1 MKHSVNSMPKVD
13 DIITLARSENRT
25 YLLEHES
32 KTIIQT
38 YKLPVTQFKVAE
50 TEDAAVKAADT
61 IGYPVVLK
69 ILSPDVIHKSDV
81 GGVIINV
88 KDADAVREGYQTIIT
103 NVQKHMKKAR
113 IKGIF
118 VEEFAPKGVEV
129 IIGALK
135 DPQFGP
141 ALMFGLGGIFVEVLK
156 DVSFRVA
163 PITKYDAQE
172 MIQEI
177 KGYPILTG
185 IRGQEP
191 RDIKALMSIL
201 LQVSKLVVDHPS
213 INQLDLNPVFSYS
226 KGAKC
231 VDARIIL
238 EEPSE
243 SQGYRK

>member
-1 MKHSVNSMPKVD
+1 MSYPVKCMSKVD
-13 DIITLARSENRT
+13 DIISTARSENRT

-32 KTIIQT
+32 KKILQI
-38 YKLPVTQFKVAE
+38 YKLPVTTFQIAE
-50 TEDAAVKAADT
+50 TQEAAVKAADT

-81 GGVIINV
+81 GGVLINL
-88 KDADAVREGYQTIIT
+88 KDADAVRDGYQKIISS
-103 NVQKHMKKAR
+103 VKKHKKDAR
-113 IKGIF
+113 IRGIF
-118 VEEFAPKGVEV
+118 VEEFAAKGVEV
-129 IIGALK
+129 IIGAIK

-172 MIQEI
+172 MIQDI

-191 RDIKALMSIL
+191 RDINALMNIL
-201 LQVSKLVVDHPS
+201 LQVSKLVIDYPV
-213 INQLDLNPVFSYS
+213 INQLDLNPVFSYA

-238 EEPSE
+238 EDLDQ
-243 SQGYRK
+243 SQ

>member
-1 MKHSVNSMPKVD
+1 MSYPVNSMSKVD
-13 DIITLARSENRT
+13 DIILTARSENRT

-32 KTIIQT
+32 KTIMQL
-38 YKLPVTQFKVAE
+38 YKLPVTNFQVAE
-50 TEDAAVKAADT
+50 TEDAAVKAADS

-81 GGVIINV
+81 GGVIINL
-88 KDADAVREGYQTIIT
+88 KDADEVREGYQNIISS
-103 NVQKHMKKAR
+103 VKKHKKDAR
-113 IKGIF
+113 IRGIF
-118 VEEFAPKGVEV
+118 VEEFAAQGVEV

-172 MIQEI
+172 MIEDI

-191 RDIKALMSIL
+191 RDIKALMNIL
-201 LQVSKLVVDHPS
+201 LQVSKLVMDYPV
-213 INQLDLNPVFSYS
+213 INQLDLNPVFSYP

-238 EEPSE
+238 EEIDK
-243 SQGYRK
+243 SQ

>member
-1 MKHSVNSMPKVD
+1 MKRPVISMAKVD
-13 DIITLARSENRT
+13 DIISTARSENRT

-32 KTIIQT
+32 KTIMQI
-38 YKLPVTQFKVAE
+38 YKLPVTQFQVAD
-50 TEDAAVKAADT
+50 TEDRAVKAAES

-81 GGVIINV
+81 GGVIVNV
-88 KDADAVREGYQTIIT
+88 KDAEGVRESYQTIIA
-103 NVQKHMKKAR
+103 NVKKHNKKAR
-113 IKGIF
+113 IQGIF
-118 VEEFAPKGVEV
+118 VEEFAAKGVEV
-129 IIGALK
+129 IVGALK

-172 MIQEI
+172 MIREI

-185 IRGQEP
+185 VRGQEAC
-191 RDIKALMSIL
+191 DVKALMSIL
-201 LQVSKLVVDHPS
+201 LQVSKLVIDYPV
-213 INQLDLNPVFSYS
+213 INQLDLNPIFSYPN
-226 KGAKC
+226 GAKC

-243 SQGYRK
+243 F

>member
-1 MKHSVNSMPKVD
+1 MKYLVKSLPKID
-13 DIITLARSENRT
+13 DIISTARSENRT

-32 KTIIQT
+32 KTIMQV
-38 YKLPVTQFKVAE
+38 YKLPVTQFEIAE
-50 TEDAAVKAADT
+50 TEEAAVKAAET
-61 IGYPVVLK
+61 IGFPVVLK

-81 GGVIINV
+81 GGVLVNI

-103 NVQKHMKKAR
+103 TVKKHKENAR
-113 IKGIF
+113 IRGIF
-118 VEEFAPKGVEV
+118 VEEFAQKGVEV

-163 PITKYDAQE
+163 PITKYDAKE

-185 IRGQEP
+185 IRGQEA
-191 RDIKALMSIL
+191 RDIKALTNIL
-201 LQVSKLVVDHPS
+201 LQVSKLVIDYPV
-213 INQLDLNPVFSYS
+213 INQLDLNPVFSYA

-238 EEPSE
+238 EEPNK
-243 SQGYRK
+243 SQ

>member
-1 MKHSVNSMPKVD
+1 MPKVD
-13 DIITLARSENRT
+13 DIITTARSEKRT
-25 YLLEHES
+25 YLLENES
-32 KTIIQT
+32 KTIMQT
-38 YKLPVTQFKVAE
+38 YKIPVTKFTVAE
-50 TEDAAVKAADT
+50 TEDAAVKAAEK

-81 GGVIINV
+81 GGVLININTP
-88 KDADAVREGYQTIIT
+88 DEVRKGYQSIVK
-103 NVQKHMKKAR
+103 NVQKHKSNAR

-118 VEEFAPKGVEV
+118 VEEFAPKGIEV

-135 DPQFGP
+135 DSQFGP

-163 PITKYDAQE
+163 PITKFDAKE

-185 IRGQEP
+185 IRGQ
-191 RDIKALMSIL
+191 KASDVPALENIL
-201 LQVSKLVVDHPS
+201 LQVSKLVMDYPV
-213 INQLDLNPVFSYS
+213 INQLDLNPVFSYP

-238 EEPSE
+238 EEKS
-243 SQGYRK
+243 

>member
-1 MKHSVNSMPKVD
+1 MSTVD
-13 DIITLARSENRT
+13 DIIATARSENRT

-32 KTIIQT
+32 KTILQS
-38 YKLPVTQFKVAE
+38 YNLPVTHFDVAE
-50 TEDAAVKAADT
+50 SAEDAVKAAKK

-81 GGVIINV
+81 GGVLINL
-88 KDADAVREGYQTIIT
+88 KNPDEVREGYQTILSK
-103 NVQKHMKKAR
+103 VKKHKANAEIR
-113 IKGIF
+113 GVF
-118 VEEFAPKGVEV
+118 VEEFATKGIEV

-185 IRGQEP
+185 IRGQDPADTE
-191 RDIKALMSIL
+191 ALVDIL
-201 LQVSKLVVDHPS
+201 LQISKLVTDYPV
-213 INQLDLNPVFSYS
+213 INQLDLNPVFSYP

-238 EEPSE
+238 EEKAE
-243 SQGYRK
+243 TQ

>member
-1 MKHSVNSMPKVD
+1 MPKVD
-13 DIITLARSENRT
+13 DIIATARSEKRT
-25 YLLEHES
+25 YLLENES
-32 KTIIQT
+32 KTIMQT
-38 YKLPVTQFKVAE
+38 YKIPVTKFTVAE
-50 TEDAAVKAADT
+50 TEDAAVKAAEK

-81 GGVIINV
+81 GGVLININTS
-88 KDADAVREGYQTIIT
+88 DEVRKGYQSIVK
-103 NVQKHMKKAR
+103 NVQKHKSNAR

-118 VEEFAPKGVEV
+118 VEEFAPKGIEV

-163 PITKYDAQE
+163 PITKFDAKE

-185 IRGQEP
+185 IRGQ
-191 RDIKALMSIL
+191 KASDVSALENIL
-201 LQVSKLVVDHPS
+201 LQVSKLVMDYPV
-213 INQLDLNPVFSYS
+213 INQLDLNPVFSYP

-238 EEPSE
+238 EEKS
-243 SQGYRK
+243 

>member
-1 MKHSVNSMPKVD
+1 MNVLPSVD
-13 DIITLARSENRT
+13 EIIAQVRSENRT
-25 YLLEHES
+25 YLMEHEA
-32 KTIIQT
+32 TAIMQH
-38 YKLPVTQFKVAE
+38 YKIPVTKFAIAE
-50 TEDAAVKAADT
+50 TQESAVKAAEE

-81 GGVIINV
+81 GGVLVNL
-88 KDADAVREGYQTIIT
+88 KTSEEVRQGYQTILQ
-103 NVQKHMKKAR
+103 NVKKQKPNAK
-113 IKGIF
+113 IIGIF
-118 VEEFAPKGVEV
+118 VQEFAPTGIEV
-129 IIGALK
+129 IIGSIK

-163 PITKYDAQE
+163 PLTEYDAKE

-185 IRGQEP
+185 IRGQDP
-191 RDIKALMSIL
+191 RDINTLVKIL
-201 LQVSKLVVDHPS
+201 LQVSKLVIDHPEIS
-213 INQLDLNPVFSYS
+213 QLDLNPCFSYP

-238 EEPSE
+238 EEP
-243 SQGYRK
+243 

>member
-1 MKHSVNSMPKVD
+1 MPKAD
-13 DIITLARSENRT
+13 EIIATARSEKRT
-25 YLLEHES
+25 YLLENES
-32 KTIIQT
+32 KKIMQT
-38 YKLPVTQFKVAE
+38 YNIPVTKFSVAE
-50 TEDAAVKAADT
+50 TEDAAVKAAEK

-81 GGVIINV
+81 GGVLININTPNEVRKGYQSIIN
-88 KDADAVREGYQTIIT
+88 
-103 NVQKHMKKAR
+103 NVQKHKSNAR

-118 VEEFAPKGVEV
+118 VEEFAPKGIEV

-163 PITKYDAQE
+163 PITKFDAKE

-185 IRGQEP
+185 IRGQ
-191 RDIKALMSIL
+191 KASDVTALENIL
-201 LQVSKLVVDHPS
+201 LQVSKLVMDYPV
-213 INQLDLNPVFSYS
+213 INQLDLNPVFSYP

-238 EEPSE
+238 EEKS
-243 SQGYRK
+243 

>member
-1 MKHSVNSMPKVD
+1 MKCMSKVD
-13 DIITLARSENRT
+13 DIISTARSENRT

-32 KTIIQT
+32 KKILQI
-38 YKLPVTQFKVAE
+38 YKLPVTTFQIAE
-50 TEDAAVKAADT
+50 TQEAAVKAADT

-81 GGVIINV
+81 GGVLINL
-88 KDADAVREGYQTIIT
+88 KDADAVRDGYQKIISS
-103 NVQKHMKKAR
+103 VKKHKKDAR
-113 IKGIF
+113 IRGIF
-118 VEEFAPKGVEV
+118 VEEFAAKGVEV
-129 IIGALK
+129 IIGAIK

-172 MIQEI
+172 MIQDI

-191 RDIKALMSIL
+191 RDINALMNIL
-201 LQVSKLVVDHPS
+201 LQVSKLVIDYPV
-213 INQLDLNPVFSYS
+213 INQLDLNPVFSYA

-238 EEPSE
+238 EDLDQ
-243 SQGYRK
+243 SQ

>member
-1 MKHSVNSMPKVD
+1 MPKVD
-13 DIITLARSENRT
+13 DIIATASYEKRT
-25 YLLEHES
+25 YLLENES
-32 KTIIQT
+32 KTIMQT
-38 YKLPVTQFKVAE
+38 YKIPVTKFTVAD
-50 TEDAAVKAADT
+50 TEDAAVKAAEK

-81 GGVIINV
+81 GGVLININTPDEVRKGYQSIIN
-88 KDADAVREGYQTIIT
+88 
-103 NVQKHMKKAR
+103 NVQKHKTNAR

-118 VEEFAPKGVEV
+118 VEEFAPKGIEV

-163 PITKYDAQE
+163 PITKFDAKE

-185 IRGQEP
+185 IRGQ
-191 RDIKALMSIL
+191 KASDVTALENIL
-201 LQVSKLVVDHPS
+201 LQVSKLVMDYPV
-213 INQLDLNPVFSYS
+213 INQLDLNPVFSYP

-238 EEPSE
+238 EEKS
-243 SQGYRK
+243 

>member
-1 MKHSVNSMPKVD
+1 MPRVKE
-13 DIITLARSENRT
+13 IIATARKQNRT
-25 YLLEHES
+25 YLLEHEAKS
-32 KTIIQT
+32 IIRT
-38 YKLPVTQFKVAE
+38 YKIPVTEFAVAE
-50 TEDAAVKAADT
+50 TEDAAVKEAER

-81 GGVIINV
+81 GGVIINL
-88 KDADAVREGYQTIIT
+88 KTADDVRAAYQSIID
-103 NVQKHMKKAR
+103 NVHQHQPNAH
-113 IKGIF
+113 ILG
-118 VEEFAPKGVEV
+118 VLVQEFAPAGIEV
-129 IIGALK
+129 IIGSLK

-163 PITKYDAQE
+163 PITSYDAEE
-172 MIQEI
+172 MIKEI

-191 RDIKALMSIL
+191 SDIGTLAKIL
-201 LQVSKLVVDHPS
+201 LQVSKLVMKHS
-213 INQLDLNPVFSYS
+213 EINQIDLNPIFSYP

-238 EEPSE
+238 EKEPA
-243 SQGYRK
+243 Q

>member
-1 MKHSVNSMPKVD
+1 MVNIMPIVD
-13 DIITLARSENRT
+13 DIIATARKEKRT

-32 KTIIQT
+32 KTIMRT
-38 YKLPVTQFKVAE
+38 YKIPVAKFKVAE
-50 TEDAAVKAADT
+50 TVDAAVKAAEN

-81 GGVIINV
+81 GGVLINLQT
-88 KDADAVREGYQTIIT
+88 AEEVRQGYQTILD
-103 NVQKHMKKAR
+103 NVQKHKAKAN
-113 IKGIF
+113 IKGVFI
-118 VEEFAPKGVEV
+118 EEFAPAGTEV
-129 IIGALK
+129 IIGAVK

-172 MIQEI
+172 MIKEI

-191 RDIKALMSIL
+191 RDITALVNIL
-201 LQVSKLVVDHPS
+201 LRVSKLVMDHLE
-213 INQLDLNPVFSYS
+213 INQLDLNPIFSYP

-238 EEPSE
+238 EPEDKGT
-243 SQGYRK
+243 QNK

>member
-1 MKHSVNSMPKVD
+1 MSTVD
-13 DIITLARSENRT
+13 EIIATARSANRL
-25 YLLEHES
+25 YLLEDES
-32 KTIIQT
+32 KTIMQL
-38 YKLPVTQFKVAE
+38 YKIPVTKFEVAE
-50 TEDAAVKAADT
+50 TEDAAVKAAEK

-81 GGVIINV
+81 GGVLINL
-88 KDADAVREGYQTIIT
+88 KDADQVRSGFHTIIS
-103 NVQKHMKKAR
+103 NVEKHKGKAR
-113 IKGIF
+113 IRGIF

-129 IIGALK
+129 IIGAIK

-163 PITKYDAQE
+163 PITKFDAQE
-172 MIQEI
+172 MLQEI

-185 IRGQEP
+185 IRGQDP
-191 RDIKALMSIL
+191 SDTQALVNIL
-201 LQVSKLVVDHPS
+201 LQVSKLVMDYPV
-213 INQLDLNPVFSYS
+213 INQLDLNPIFAYP

-238 EEPSE
+238 EELS
-243 SQGYRK
+243 

>member
-1 MKHSVNSMPKVD
+1 MPKVD
-13 DIITLARSENRT
+13 DIIATACSEKRT
-25 YLLEHES
+25 YLLENES
-32 KTIIQT
+32 KTIMQT
-38 YKLPVTQFKVAE
+38 YEIPVTKFTVAE
-50 TEDAAVKAADT
+50 TEDAAVKAAEK

-81 GGVIINV
+81 GGVLININTPDEVRKGYQSIIN
-88 KDADAVREGYQTIIT
+88 
-103 NVQKHMKKAR
+103 NVQKHKTNAR

-118 VEEFAPKGVEV
+118 VEEFAPKGIEV

-163 PITKYDAQE
+163 PITKFDAKE

-185 IRGQEP
+185 IRGQKAS
-191 RDIKALMSIL
+191 DITALENIL
-201 LQVSKLVVDHPS
+201 LQVSKLVMDYPV
-213 INQLDLNPVFSYS
+213 INQLDLNPAFSYP

-238 EEPSE
+238 EEKS
-243 SQGYRK
+243 

>member
-1 MKHSVNSMPKVD
+1 MTVMPTVK
-13 DIITLARSENRT
+13 DIIATARRENRT

-32 KTIIQT
+32 KSIMRS
-38 YKLPVTQFKVAE
+38 YKIPVTRFKIAE
-50 TEDAAVKAADT
+50 SEEAAVKAAEK
-61 IGYPVVLK
+61 IGFPVVLK

-81 GGVIINV
+81 GGVLINI
-88 KDADAVREGYQTIIT
+88 KSSEEVRKGYQTILSK
-103 NVQKHMKKAR
+103 VHKHKADAR

-118 VEEFAPKGVEV
+118 VEEFAPAGTEV

-163 PITKYDAQE
+163 PITRYDAQE
-172 MIQEI
+172 MIKEI

-191 RDIKALMSIL
+191 RDIEVLVKIL
-201 LQVSKLVVDHPS
+201 LQVSKLVLAYPE
-213 INQLDLNPVFSYS
+213 INQLDLNPIFSYA

-238 EEPSE
+238 EAESSE
-243 SQGYRK
+243 T

>member
-1 MKHSVNSMPKVD
+1 MPKVD
-13 DIITLARSENRT
+13 DIIATARSEKRT
-25 YLLEHES
+25 YLLENES
-32 KTIIQT
+32 KTIMQT
-38 YKLPVTQFKVAE
+38 YKLPVTKFTVAE
-50 TEDAAVKAADT
+50 TEDAAVKAAEK

-81 GGVIINV
+81 GGVLININTPEE
-88 KDADAVREGYQTIIT
+88 VRKGYQSIIS
-103 NVQKHMKKAR
+103 NVQEHKTNAR

-118 VEEFAPKGVEV
+118 VEEFAPKGIEV

-163 PITKYDAQE
+163 PITKFDAKE

-185 IRGQEP
+185 IRGQ
-191 RDIKALMSIL
+191 KASDVTALENIL
-201 LQVSKLVVDHPS
+201 LQVSKLVMDYPV
-213 INQLDLNPVFSYS
+213 INQLDLNPVFSYP

-238 EEPSE
+238 DEKS
-243 SQGYRK
+243 

>member
-1 MKHSVNSMPKVD
+1 MPKVD
-13 DIITLARSENRT
+13 DIIATACSEKRT
-25 YLLEHES
+25 YLLENES
-32 KTIIQT
+32 KTIMQT
-38 YKLPVTQFKVAE
+38 YEIPVTKFTVAE
-50 TEDAAVKAADT
+50 TEDAAVKAAEK

-81 GGVIINV
+81 GGVLININTPDEVRKGYQSIIN
-88 KDADAVREGYQTIIT
+88 
-103 NVQKHMKKAR
+103 NVQKHKTNAR

-118 VEEFAPKGVEV
+118 VEEFAPKGIEV

-163 PITKYDAQE
+163 PITKFDAKE

-185 IRGQEP
+185 IRGQ
-191 RDIKALMSIL
+191 KASDVTALENIL
-201 LQVSKLVVDHPS
+201 LQVSKLVMDYPV
-213 INQLDLNPVFSYS
+213 INQLDLNPVFSYPT
-226 KGAKC
+226 GAKC

-238 EEPSE
+238 EEKS
-243 SQGYRK
+243 

>member
-1 MKHSVNSMPKVD
+1 MNQSVTSMSIID
-13 DIITLARSENRT
+13 DIISTARSENRT
-25 YLLEHES
+25 YLLENES
-32 KTIIQT
+32 KTILQE

-50 TEDAAVKAADT
+50 TEDETVNAAET

-81 GGVIINV
+81 GGVLININ
-88 KDADAVREGYQTIIT
+88 DADGVRKGYQTIVA
-103 NVQKHMKKAR
+103 NVKKHKKKAQ

-118 VEEFAPKGVEV
+118 VEEFAPPGIEV
-129 IIGALK
+129 IIGAIK

-163 PITKYDAQE
+163 PITEYDAGE
-172 MIQEI
+172 MIKEI

-191 RDIKALMSIL
+191 SDLNALKNIL
-201 LQVSKLVVDHPS
+201 LKVSKLVMDYPI
-213 INQLDLNPVFSYS
+213 INQLDLNPVFSYP

-238 EEPSE
+238 EEAKN
-243 SQGYRK
+243 SQ

>member
-1 MKHSVNSMPKVD
+1 MPKVD
-13 DIITLARSENRT
+13 NIIAKARSENRT

-32 KTIIQT
+32 KTIMQT
-38 YKLPVTQFKVAE
+38 YKIPVTDFVVAE
-50 TEDAAVKAADT
+50 TEDEAVKAAEK
-61 IGYPVVLK
+61 IGYPIVLK

-81 GGVIINV
+81 GGVLININNP
-88 KDADAVREGYQTIIT
+88 DEVRNGYQAILT
-103 NVQKHMKKAR
+103 NVQKHKAKAK

-163 PITKYDAQE
+163 PITKFDAKE

-185 IRGQEP
+185 IRGQEAS
-191 RDIKALMSIL
+191 DISALESIL
-201 LQVSKLVVDHPS
+201 LQVSKLVMDYPA
-213 INQLDLNPVFSYS
+213 INQLDLNPVFSYP

-238 EEPSE
+238 EE
-243 SQGYRK
+243 KL

>member
-1 MKHSVNSMPKVD
+1 MPKID
-13 DIITLARSENRT
+13 EIIATARSENRT

-32 KTIIQT
+32 KTILQS
-38 YKLPVTQFKVAE
+38 YNLPVTHFKVAE
-50 TEDAAVKAADT
+50 SAEAAVKAAEK

-69 ILSPDVIHKSDV
+69 ILSPDIIHKSDV
-81 GGVIINV
+81 GGVLINL
-88 KDADAVREGYQTIIT
+88 KTPDEVREGYQTIMA
-103 NVQKHMKKAR
+103 NAKKHKPKAE
-113 IKGIF
+113 IKGVF
-118 VEEFAPKGVEV
+118 VEEFASKGIEV

-172 MIQEI
+172 MIEEI

-185 IRGQEP
+185 IRGQEAA
-191 RDIKALMSIL
+191 DIEALINIL
-201 LQVSKLVVDHPS
+201 LQISKLVTDYPE
-213 INQLDLNPVFSYS
+213 INQLDLNPVFSYP

-238 EEPSE
+238 EEE
-243 SQGYRK
+243 TET

>member
-1 MKHSVNSMPKVD
+1 MSYSVKCMSKVD
-13 DIITLARSENRT
+13 DIISTARSENRT

-32 KTIIQT
+32 KKILQI
-38 YKLPVTQFKVAE
+38 YKLPVTTFQIAE
-50 TEDAAVKAADT
+50 TQEAAVKAADT

-81 GGVIINV
+81 GGVLINL
-88 KDADAVREGYQTIIT
+88 KDADAVRDGYQKIISS
-103 NVQKHMKKAR
+103 VKKHKKDAR
-113 IKGIF
+113 IRGIF
-118 VEEFAPKGVEV
+118 VEEFAAKGVEV
-129 IIGALK
+129 IIGAIK

-172 MIQEI
+172 MIQDI

-191 RDIKALMSIL
+191 RDIKALMNIL
-201 LQVSKLVVDHPS
+201 LQVSKLVIDYPV
-213 INQLDLNPVFSYS
+213 INQLDLNPVFSYA

-238 EEPSE
+238 EDLDK
-243 SQGYRK
+243 SQ

>member
-1 MKHSVNSMPKVD
+1 MPKVD
-13 DIITLARSENRT
+13 EIIATAHSEKRT
-25 YLLEHES
+25 YLLENES
-32 KTIIQT
+32 KTIMQT
-38 YKLPVTQFKVAE
+38 YKIPVTKFSVAE
-50 TEDAAVKAADT
+50 TEDAAVKAAEK

-81 GGVIINV
+81 GGVLININTPNEVRKGYQSIIN
-88 KDADAVREGYQTIIT
+88 
-103 NVQKHMKKAR
+103 NVQKHKTNVR

-118 VEEFAPKGVEV
+118 VEEFVPKGIEV

-163 PITKYDAQE
+163 PVTKFDVKE

-185 IRGQEP
+185 IRGQ
-191 RDIKALMSIL
+191 KASDVTALENIL
-201 LQVSKLVVDHPS
+201 LHVSKLVMDYPV
-213 INQLDLNPVFSYS
+213 INQLDLNPVFSYP

-238 EEPSE
+238 EEKS
-243 SQGYRK
+243 

>member
-1 MKHSVNSMPKVD
+1 MPKVD
-13 DIITLARSENRT
+13 AIIATARSEKRT
-25 YLLEHES
+25 YLLENES
-32 KTIIQT
+32 KTIMQT
-38 YKLPVTQFKVAE
+38 YKIPVTKFTVAE
-50 TEDAAVKAADT
+50 TEDAAVKAAEK

-81 GGVIINV
+81 GGVLINVNTPDEVRKGYQSIIN
-88 KDADAVREGYQTIIT
+88 
-103 NVQKHMKKAR
+103 NVQKHKTNAR

-118 VEEFAPKGVEV
+118 VEEFAPKGIEV

-163 PITKYDAQE
+163 PITKFDAKE

-185 IRGQEP
+185 IRGQ
-191 RDIKALMSIL
+191 KASDVTALENIL
-201 LQVSKLVVDHPS
+201 LQVSKLVMDYPV
-213 INQLDLNPVFSYS
+213 INQLDLNPVFSYP

-238 EEPSE
+238 EEKS
-243 SQGYRK
+243 

>member
-1 MKHSVNSMPKVD
+1 MPKVD
-13 DIITLARSENRT
+13 DIITTARSEKRT
-25 YLLEHES
+25 YLLENES
-32 KTIIQT
+32 KTIMQT
-38 YKLPVTQFKVAE
+38 YKIPVTKFTVAE
-50 TEDAAVKAADT
+50 TEDAAVKAAEK

-81 GGVIINV
+81 GGVLININTS
-88 KDADAVREGYQTIIT
+88 DEVRKGYQSIVK
-103 NVQKHMKKAR
+103 NVQKHKSNAR

-118 VEEFAPKGVEV
+118 VEEFAPRGIEV

-163 PITKYDAQE
+163 PITKFDAKE

-185 IRGQEP
+185 IRGQ
-191 RDIKALMSIL
+191 KASDVPALENIL
-201 LQVSKLVVDHPS
+201 LQVSKLVMDYPV
-213 INQLDLNPVFSYS
+213 INQLDLNPVFSYP

-238 EEPSE
+238 EEKS
-243 SQGYRK
+243 

>member
-1 MKHSVNSMPKVD
+1 MPNVD
-13 DIITLARSENRT
+13 DIIATAHSEKRT
-25 YLLEHES
+25 YLLENES
-32 KTIIQT
+32 KTIMQT
-38 YKLPVTQFKVAE
+38 YKIPVTKFTVAE
-50 TEDAAVKAADT
+50 TEDAAVKAAEK

-81 GGVIINV
+81 GGVLININTP
-88 KDADAVREGYQTIIT
+88 DEVRKGYQSIIS
-103 NVQKHMKKAR
+103 NVQKHKTNAR

-118 VEEFAPKGVEV
+118 VEEFAPKGIEV

-163 PITKYDAQE
+163 PITKFDAKE

-185 IRGQEP
+185 IRGQ
-191 RDIKALMSIL
+191 KASDVRALENIL
-201 LQVSKLVVDHPS
+201 LQVSKLVMDYPV
-213 INQLDLNPVFSYS
+213 INQLDLNPVFSYP

-238 EEPSE
+238 EEKS
-243 SQGYRK
+243 

>member
-1 MKHSVNSMPKVD
+1 MPKVD
-13 DIITLARSENRT
+13 DIITTARSEKRT
-25 YLLEHES
+25 YLLENES
-32 KTIIQT
+32 KTIMQT
-38 YKLPVTQFKVAE
+38 YKIPVTKFTVAE
-50 TEDAAVKAADT
+50 TEDAAVKAAEK

-81 GGVIINV
+81 GGVLININTP
-88 KDADAVREGYQTIIT
+88 DEVRKGYQSIVK
-103 NVQKHMKKAR
+103 NVQKHKSNAR
-113 IKGIF
+113 INGIF
-118 VEEFAPKGVEV
+118 VEEFAPKGIEV

-135 DPQFGP
+135 DSQFGP

-163 PITKYDAQE
+163 PITKFDAKE

-185 IRGQEP
+185 IRGQ
-191 RDIKALMSIL
+191 KASDVPALENIL
-201 LQVSKLVVDHPS
+201 LQVSKLVMDYPV
-213 INQLDLNPVFSYS
+213 INQLDLNPVFSYP

-238 EEPSE
+238 EEKS
-243 SQGYRK
+243 

>member
-1 MKHSVNSMPKVD
+1 MKSLPKID
-13 DIITLARSENRT
+13 DIISTARSENRT

-32 KTIIQT
+32 KTIMQV
-38 YKLPVTQFKVAE
+38 YKLPVTQFEIAE
-50 TEDAAVKAADT
+50 TEEAAVKAAET
-61 IGYPVVLK
+61 IGFPVVLK

-81 GGVIINV
+81 GGVLVNI

-103 NVQKHMKKAR
+103 TVKKHKENAR
-113 IKGIF
+113 IRGIF
-118 VEEFAPKGVEV
+118 VEEFAQKGVEV

-163 PITKYDAQE
+163 PITKYDAKE

-185 IRGQEP
+185 IRGQEA
-191 RDIKALMSIL
+191 RDIKALTNIL
-201 LQVSKLVVDHPS
+201 LQVSKLVIDYPV
-213 INQLDLNPVFSYS
+213 INQLDLNPVFSYA

-238 EEPSE
+238 EEPNK
-243 SQGYRK
+243 SQ